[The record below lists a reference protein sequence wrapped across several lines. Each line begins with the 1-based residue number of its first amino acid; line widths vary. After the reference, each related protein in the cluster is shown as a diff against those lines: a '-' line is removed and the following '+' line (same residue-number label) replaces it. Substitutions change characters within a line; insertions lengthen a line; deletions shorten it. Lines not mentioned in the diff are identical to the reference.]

1 MLSYSVRRERCM
13 AADDKQAAAHRVV
26 SRAEWLTE
34 RTALLALEKA
44 FSRQREDLARQRR
57 ALPWVRVDK
66 HYVFDTAAGRQSL
79 PELFGSQHQLIVYH
93 FMFKPEAAAGCAHCS
108 FWADHYSG
116 MVPHLRH
123 RDVSFVAVSRAPLPK
138 LLAFRERM
146 GWSFNWVS
154 SGDTDFNYDYQA
166 SFTPAELA
174 SGAVRYNYAMAP
186 AGPADREGISVFF
199 RDGAGVV
206 YHTYSCYAR
215 GIDMMNG
222 TYQFLDLVPRG
233 RDELPGKAQDWV
245 RYHDR
250 Y

>member
-1 MLSYSVRRERCM
+1 M
-13 AADDKQAAAHRVV
+13 AGKENGPATHRVV
-26 SRAEWLTE
+26 SRTEWLKE
-34 RTALLALEKA
+34 RAAFLALEKA
-44 FSRQREDLARQRR
+44 FSRQREELARQRR

-66 HYVFDTAAGRQSL
+66 HYLFDSAAGKQSL
-79 PELFGSQHQLIVYH
+79 PELFGSRQQLIVYH

-108 FWADHYSG
+108 FWADHYNG
-116 MVPHLRH
+116 MIPHLQH

-146 GWSFNWVS
+146 GWSFDWVS
-154 SGDTDFNYDYQA
+154 CGEGDFNHDFHA

-174 SGAVRYNYAMAP
+174 SGTVYYNYARAA

-199 RDGAGVV
+199 RDGADSVF
-206 YHTYSCYAR
+206 HTYSCYAR

-222 TYQFLDLVPRG
+222 TYQFLDLVPKG
-233 RDELPGKAQDWV
+233 RDEPPGKAQDWV

>member
-1 MLSYSVRRERCM
+1 MPTEPGSH
-13 AADDKQAAAHRVV
+13 APHRVV
-26 SRAEWLTE
+26 TRAEWLAE
-34 RTALLALEKA
+34 RSALLVKEKA
-44 FSRQREDLARQRR
+44 FSRQREELAQQRR

-66 HYVFDTAAGRQSL
+66 PYRFDTAAGARSL
-79 PELFGSQHQLIVYH
+79 AELFGARAQLIVYH

-116 MVPHLRH
+116 MVAHLQQ

-146 GWSFNWVS
+146 GWSFDWVS
-154 SGDTDFNYDYQA
+154 CGDGDFNHDFHA
-166 SFTPAELA
+166 SFTPEELA
-174 SGAVRYNYAMAP
+174 SGQVYYNYARSP
-186 AGPADREGISVFF
+186 AGPADREGISVFW
-199 RDGAGVV
+199 RDAAGDVF
-206 YHTYSCYAR
+206 HTYSCYAR

-222 TYQFLDLVPRG
+222 TYQFLDLVPKG
-233 RDELPGKAQDWV
+233 RDEPPGQAQHWV

>member
-1 MLSYSVRRERCM
+1 M
-13 AADDKQAAAHRVV
+13 ATDEGLPASRRVV
-26 SRAEWLTE
+26 SRTQWLAE
-34 RTALLALEKA
+34 RTAFLALEKA
-44 FSRQREDLARQRR
+44 FSRQREELARQRR

-66 HYVFDTAAGRQSL
+66 HYVFDGAGGKRTL
-79 PELFGSQHQLIVYH
+79 PELFGSHQQLIVYH

-116 MVPHLRH
+116 MIPHLH
-123 RDVSFVAVSRAPLPK
+123 QRDVSFTAVSRAPLPQ

-146 GWSFNWVS
+146 GWSFDWVS
-154 SGDTDFNYDYQA
+154 CGASDFNHDFQA

-174 SGAVRYNYAMAP
+174 GGTVYYNYAMAP

-199 RDGAGVV
+199 RDGDGSVF
-206 YHTYSCYAR
+206 HTYSCYAR

-222 TYQFLDLVPRG
+222 TYQFLDLVPKG